1 MEIMINCVYVVSDK
15 NLLKY
20 TTGNPFSMVDYFA
33 FITMFYMVMKMV
45 ILYIQTAVEF
55 YRH

>member
-1 MEIMINCVYVVSDK
+1 
-15 NLLKY
+15 
-20 TTGNPFSMVDYFA
+20 MVDYFA
-33 FITMFYMVMKMV
+33 FIMMFYMVMKMV

>member
-1 MEIMINCVYVVSDK
+1 
-15 NLLKY
+15 
-20 TTGNPFSMVDYFA
+20 MVDYFA
-33 FITMFYMVMKMV
+33 FIAMFYMVLKTV

>member
-1 MEIMINCVYVVSDK
+1 MEIMINCVYVLSDK

-20 TTGNPFSMVDYFA
+20 TTGNPFSTVDYFA
-33 FITMFYMVMKMV
+33 FITMFYTVMKTV